1 MTTLERLTEEHRE
14 HGIGPELGRLL
25 ERVVRATAPTMPAP
39 EYSDVGVWNQEALE
53 DALHDWVSTR
63 LLERGDLAKIMA
75 TAATTASLRGMLT
88 TSLRQFLINRRR
100 RTTTTNLYRRT
111 DAMLRSDAAFAS
123 VGTARRPSDQAWRLA
138 SARDTGLSRAPLPE
152 LVAAA
157 AELDDAQLE
166 VVRYGPHSLKSSPI
180 LREPKL
186 REFLVHLLRRA
197 EGALRIA
204 AIAEVTRRRFGLL
217 EPRPVEL
224 DEALSIEDAPLAA
237 TVETSELAESV
248 LARLGFDHAEA
259 LVALERADGDAQRAA
274 ADLRRTPDEMAE
286 SINVVLA
293 AIAEHAESRD
303 EARQIYTLLIES
315 LF

>member
-1 MTTLERLTEEHRE
+1 MTPFEDLIEEHRQQ
-14 HGIGPELGRLL
+14 GIGPKLADLL
-25 ERVVRATAPTMPAP
+25 EQVVRATAPTMPAA
-39 EYSDVGVWNQEALE
+39 EYSDAGIWNREALE

-75 TAATTASLRGMLT
+75 TAATGASLRGMLT

-111 DAMLRSDAAFAS
+111 DAMLRSDPAFVP
-123 VGTARRPSDQAWRLA
+123 VGRAPRPSDQAWGLA
-138 SARDTGLSRAPLPE
+138 SAPDTGLSRTSLPG

-186 REFLVHLLRRA
+186 REFLVHLLGRA
-197 EGALRIA
+197 EGALSIA
-204 AIAEVTRRRFGLL
+204 VIAEVMRRRFGLL
-217 EPRPVEL
+217 EPTPVAL
-224 DEALSIEDAPLAA
+224 DEALLLAETPLVA
-237 TVETSELAESV
+237 TVETLELADSV
-248 LARLGFDHAEA
+248 LARLGFEHAEA
-259 LVALERADGDAQRAA
+259 LAAFERFGGDAERAA
-274 ADLRRTPDEMAE
+274 ADLGRSRDAVGE

-293 AIAEHAESRD
+293 AIAEHAESHD
-303 EARQIYTLLIES
+303 EARRIYAVLIES